1 VKGEVKVRGR
11 DVGGRWANVRVL
23 KERGEGDEEEE
34 ETEGSEAD
42 MFFPPVMA

>member
-1 VKGEVKVRGR
+1 VKGEVEVRKR

-23 KERGEGDEEEE
+23 KERGEEE